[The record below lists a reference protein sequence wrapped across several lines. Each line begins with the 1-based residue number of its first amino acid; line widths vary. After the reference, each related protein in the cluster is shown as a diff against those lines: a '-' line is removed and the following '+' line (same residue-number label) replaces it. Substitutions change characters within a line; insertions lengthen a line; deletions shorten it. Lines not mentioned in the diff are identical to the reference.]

1 MSYICKSC
9 GRNMHDSEIEC
20 GNCGTARDGM
30 KGPKIILDE
39 EVSKVV
45 LTTESV
51 FNHEIIERLEII
63 TAECVFGM
71 NIFKDIFAGVRDIIG
86 GRNASTQTVLRDAR
100 IAVLNELKKEAHSI
114 GANAVIAVDLDYSEM
129 SGGGKSMLFVVA
141 SGTAVKAKI

>member
-1 MSYICKSC
+1 
-9 GRNMHDSEIEC
+9 
-20 GNCGTARDGM
+20 M
-30 KGPKIILDE
+30 KGPKIILAED
-39 EVSKVV
+39 VSKVV

-71 NIFKDIFAGVRDIIG
+71 NIFKDIFAGVRDIVG
-86 GRNASTQTVLRDAR
+86 GRSSATQTVLRDAR
-100 IAVLNELKKEAHSI
+100 IAVLSELKKEAHSI
-114 GANAVIAVDLDYSEM
+114 GANAVIAVDIDYSEM